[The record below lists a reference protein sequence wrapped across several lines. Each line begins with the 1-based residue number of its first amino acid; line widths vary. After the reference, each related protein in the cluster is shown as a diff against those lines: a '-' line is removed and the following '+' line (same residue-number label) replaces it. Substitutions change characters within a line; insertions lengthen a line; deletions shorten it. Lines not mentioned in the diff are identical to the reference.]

1 MNRGGKVA
9 VNLNTGGDIGHSVVL
24 QRAIR
29 QTITKINGIPK
40 TRYYF
45 YVMDPMRRNYVRI
58 SGKDIRNALN
68 IFHIFPAHPDF
79 SVADLHRPCMTA

>member
-24 QRAIR
+24 QRAIH

-68 IFHIFPAHPDF
+68 IFHIFP
-79 SVADLHRPCMTA
+79 